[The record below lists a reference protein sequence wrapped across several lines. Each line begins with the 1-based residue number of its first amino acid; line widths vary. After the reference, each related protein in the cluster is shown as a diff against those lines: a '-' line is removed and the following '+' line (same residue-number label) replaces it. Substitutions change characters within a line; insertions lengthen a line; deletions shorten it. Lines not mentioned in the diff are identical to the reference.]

1 MISACMLLACGDESD
16 LPSLPPLPEDGSA
29 GTYLLSFEHDDMTRW
44 AIVHI
49 PQSYSPGVAAPM
61 LLNFHGYGHGAEGH
75 MEWADM
81 RPLAEEHGFV
91 LVYPHGAGDEP
102 HWNCA
107 PLSKDNKSTNR
118 DLEFVEQLID
128 TIAACHSI
136 DPNRVY
142 AGGYSNGGMMAF
154 GLACY
159 AGERIAA
166 IASVSGAMLDDIG
179 VQCTPPHPT
188 SVITLHGTQDSV
200 LAYDGGPGMNSAEEA
215 VAYWT
220 DFNQITTP
228 PTVGTSS
235 DGGQEVVSFLY
246 TGGQN
251 GTEVQHHR
259 IVGGGH
265 VWFDLDIDGV
275 QSNRVIWNFLSRFG
289 RDGAL

>member
-1 MISACMLLACGDESD
+1 MQENSIGWKSKSRWSRLDSNLMELPMRNLERQSVCTQRRLACPTKRLPRCPPCDNGHSHASVGRLAGHSGGLRHARSGKRIGAPANVPGCLRNIFLAMISACMLLACGDESD

-118 DLEFVEQLID
+118 DLEFVEQL
-128 TIAACHSI
+128 AK
-136 DPNRVY
+136 
-142 AGGYSNGGMMAF
+142 
-154 GLACY
+154 
-159 AGERIAA
+159 
-166 IASVSGAMLDDIG
+166 
-179 VQCTPPHPT
+179 
-188 SVITLHGTQDSV
+188 
-200 LAYDGGPGMNSAEEA
+200 
-215 VAYWT
+215 
-220 DFNQITTP
+220 
-228 PTVGTSS
+228 
-235 DGGQEVVSFLY
+235 
-246 TGGQN
+246 
-251 GTEVQHHR
+251 
-259 IVGGGH
+259 
-265 VWFDLDIDGV
+265 
-275 QSNRVIWNFLSRFG
+275 
-289 RDGAL
+289 